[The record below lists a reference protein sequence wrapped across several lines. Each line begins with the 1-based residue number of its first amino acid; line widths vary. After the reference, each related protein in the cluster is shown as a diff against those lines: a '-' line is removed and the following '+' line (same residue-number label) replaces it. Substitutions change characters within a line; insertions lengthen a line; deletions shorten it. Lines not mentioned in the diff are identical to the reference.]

1 MFEIYS
7 EETGGKVI
15 ETKDEMLF
23 VLMEC
28 YSGTNEKSIRVYDK
42 VKNKEHLFSQ
52 DIDTIEDIMDVF
64 FPPLN
69 KGKN

>member
-15 ETKDEMLF
+15 ETKVGMLF
-23 VLMEC
+23 VLRKC
-28 YSGTNEKSIRVYDK
+28 YSGNNEKPIRVYDK

-52 DIDTIEDIMDVF
+52 DKDTIEDIMDVF